1 MLSDAIYGGNTM
13 VFVHKD
19 FEVVIQKMNTYVDL
33 AKKFIKKHKRY
44 QYVKHIEKLPDD
56 KWCLVFK
63 LLPSSHESVKEY
75 NRIVEKGKKDLWLNN
90 LNEAIEG

>member
-1 MLSDAIYGGNTM
+1 M

-19 FEVVIQKMNTYVDL
+19 FEVVIQKMNTYVEL

-90 LNEAIEG
+90 LNETIQG

>member
-1 MLSDAIYGGNTM
+1 MLTDVICGGNTM
-13 VFVHKD
+13 VFIHKD
-19 FEVVIQKMNTYVDL
+19 FEVVIQKMNTYVEL

-90 LNEAIEG
+90 LNEIIEG

>member
-1 MLSDAIYGGNTM
+1 M

-19 FEVVIQKMNTYVDL
+19 FEVVIQKMNTYVEL

-63 LLPSSHESVKEY
+63 LLPSNHESVKEY

-90 LNEAIEG
+90 LNETIQG